1 MNAVEL
7 MDEINKLGV
16 VELEQNL
23 RQLQGQVAAIR
34 KLIALAKARHRK
46 RKKAPSG
53 VAEPVAAGKT

>member
-1 MNAVEL
+1 MTAVEL

-23 RQLQGQVAAIR
+23 RQLQGQVAALR

-46 RKKAPSG
+46 RKKAPS
-53 VAEPVAAGKT
+53 VAAEPVAAGKT